1 MLLNMTYSVKIKHY
15 NKIFNDTI
23 KLYRNATDFFINV
36 CLQEWDIIK
45 TGKNQK
51 DKKSLV
57 ESLTVKTKQNPT
69 PKYDFC
75 KEFYKFPSY
84 LRRTA
89 IAEAIGKVSSYFSN
103 LKNWEKE
110 NPSNRGKRPGLP
122 HSGYI
127 YPAMYRE
134 NMFIRTDTYKASIKV
149 FIRNTWD
156 WLDIEFRKSD
166 IDYIQH
172 HCHSY
177 KECVPTLQKR
187 GKEWFLDF
195 VYQTNSELS
204 DTTIHEQLILAV
216 DLGINNA
223 CTCSIMDAKGTI
235 YGRRFLK
242 LPREYDSLDHAI
254 GHIKHAQRLGAKRMP
269 RLWAQAIGINNDI
282 AVKTA
287 TFIVDTAIL
296 YNIDCIVMEHLDFN
310 GKKHGG
316 KKQKLHLWRAKY
328 VQSMVTDKA
337 HRNSIRISHICARK
351 TSKLAYD
358 GSGFVDRGQTAGFNS
373 YSLCRFQTGKIYNCD
388 LNASYNIGARYFI
401 RELIKTLSVTAE
413 QDILA
418 KVPELS
424 HRTTCTLSS
433 LYRLNAVLIA

>member
-1 MLLNMTYSVKIKHY
+1 MLLNMTYSIKIKHY
-15 NKIFNDTI
+15 NKIFNDTV
-23 KLYRNATDFFINV
+23 KLYRNATDFFVQV

-51 DKKSLV
+51 EKVNIV
-57 ESLTVKTKQNPT
+57 ESLTIETKKNPK
-69 PKYDFC
+69 PKHNFS
-75 KEFYKFPSY
+75 KEFYKFPCY
-84 LRRTA
+84 LRRAA
-89 IAEAIGKVSSYFSN
+89 IAEAVGKASSYFSN
-103 LKNWEKE
+103 LKNWEDEDPAK
-110 NPSNRGKRPGLP
+110 RGKRPGLP

-134 NMFIRTDTYKASIKV
+134 NMFIRTDTYKAAVKV

-156 WLDIEFRKSD
+156 WLEVELRKSD
-166 IDYIQH
+166 VDYIQH
-172 HCHSY
+172 HCHLY

-195 VYQTNSELS
+195 AYQTNSKLS
-204 DTTIHEQLILAV
+204 DTIIHEQLILAV

-242 LPREYDSLDHAI
+242 LPKEYDSLNHAI
-254 GHIKHAQRLGAKRMP
+254 GHIKRAQKLGAKRMP
-269 RLWAQAIGINNDI
+269 RLWAQAKGINDNI

-296 YNIDCIVMEHLDFN
+296 YNVDYIVMEHLDLN
-310 GKKHGG
+310 GKKRGS
-316 KKQKLHLWRAKY
+316 KKQKLHLWKAKY

-337 HRNSIRISHICARK
+337 HRNHIRIAHICAWK

-358 GSGFVDRGQTAGFNS
+358 GSGDVQRGQDAGFKTF
-373 YSLCRFQTGKIYNCD
+373 SLCKFASGKQYNCD
-388 LNASYNIGARYFI
+388 LNATYNIGARYFI
-401 RELIKTLSVTAE
+401 RELIKTLPETEE

-433 LYRLNAVLIA
+433 LYRLNAVLAA